1 MVDYIGVGS
10 SASSGK
16 GTDTKSWIQPT
27 TNRNI
32 QVAKSKNNSNSN
44 STVSDAEEKEILAA
58 MSNAKNTVA
67 PQPRMDYMGQSTS
80 VPATYNSTDEEK
92 SLGLGV
98 MDVAKLFLN
107 PTGGMIDLLVKQF
120 TSKGEE
126 YDTPKPSPAMVDDY
140 KQKLEA
146 YVSSGRSSY
155 TDPTNKAAIAAAAAE
170 SSNGGSSNGNTTTS
184 GGSSVSAVDALSQAR
199 APRGMLFEDLLG
211 SATFNP
217 ETGQIDRTQAPEYQ
231 QFQQGLLQQLQG
243 AQQAYQ
249 SFDPNDAASEYLRG
263 VNAIRE
269 PMRDQQTDSKLSQLI
284 RDGKLGTTVGAQ
296 ALAQLE
302 AAQENERFSEAT
314 QAMKLGTD
322 MQDRMLA
329 NQAGMFGLTSQVA
342 DQQFNDYQQSL
353 AAVPMLQ
360 EIYGFAQEPQFQYDL
375 AKMGINA
382 QRDANN
388 ATNMWGIIGDVAQTD
403 FGQDAI
409 KTVWETITGSK
420 TA

>member
-1 MVDYIGVGS
+1 MAYRYMGVGS
-10 SASSGK
+10 TESTGK
-16 GTDTKSWIQPT
+16 GTDTKSWTQPT

-32 QVAKSKNNSNSN
+32 QVAKSNNNSSSN
-44 STVSDAEEKEILAA
+44 STVSNAEEDALTALL
-58 MSNAKNTVA
+58 NAKNTAA
-67 PQPRMDYMGQSTS
+67 PQPRMDYMGQSEST
-80 VPATYNSTDEEK
+80 PATYNSTDEEK
-92 SLGLGV
+92 SLGLGA

-140 KQKLEA
+140 KQKLES

-155 TDPTNKAAIAAAAAE
+155 TDPTNKAAIAAAAE

-211 SATFNP
+211 SAKFNP
-217 ETGQIDRTQAPEYQ
+217 ETGQIERTQAPEYQ
-231 QFQQGLLQQLQG
+231 QFQQGLLGQLQG

-249 SFDPNDAASEYLRG
+249 SFDPNDAAAEYLRG

-269 PMRDQQTDSKLSQLI
+269 PLRDQQTDSKLSQLI

-375 AKMGINA
+375 AQQGINA
-382 QRDANN
+382 QRSANTSN
-388 ATNMWGIIGDVAQTD
+388 NMWQLAGSVAKTD
-403 FGQDAI
+403 FGQEALQ
-409 KTVWETITGSK
+409 TGWEWLTGNS
-420 TA
+420 